1 MNKVKAPRSLRFE
14 TAINSVNQAIENNSS
29 KTVTAVAG
37 LIAVASFSGAEAQQ
51 SNLPPVTVDAPVA
64 RPRPAAAKPSADQ
77 RRARTALRRAAPRPQ
92 PAQAAAVP
100 FPNAGG
106 LRADRNPYANPDA
119 PYMATRVQ
127 ASSKF
132 PEPIL
137 NTPKTITVL
146 TKEVLADQNSTTLKS
161 AVLNTAGVTL
171 GTGEGGNAFGDRFFI
186 RGFDARNDIFLD
198 GIRDA
203 GVSVREN
210 FFTEQVEILR
220 GPGSSFAGRGTA
232 GGAINIVTKQ
242 ATTEK
247 SFYNMD
253 TTFATDHTKR
263 VVLDVNQVISPTL
276 AVRAGGLFQD
286 AGVAGRNYVKDDR
299 DGGFVAVKW
308 TPLDSVKL
316 WANYVHT
323 NLHGLPDFG
332 VPYYRPGSPAPLN
345 QFPSTAG
352 GPFPDFG
359 VNRNNFYG
367 LVNRDYFRIKQD
379 IGTFGGEVSITPDLL
394 LSNRT
399 RVQRSVQDYI
409 GTLPESPIT
418 ASADPAKLGTLSLNP
433 QSRYQVTENVA
444 NVSEAVYKSTLG
456 GWKNTLTA
464 GVEVSREISS
474 IDKYVG
480 LSSEALPGGTAG
492 GNFTGVN
499 IFAPQF
505 TFANTGGNP
514 TWTGLPTRIAI
525 DTQSGYLID
534 TANYNDFVILNG
546 GVRYDNYNVKASGFG
561 VTGGNPNPALWG
573 AQQQQ
578 NGIPNFNLGL
588 TLKPLPNGSVYVA
601 YATSSN
607 PVGAEFDGTSSQY
620 GGLAPF
626 LPGNPNQL
634 FGPEKNKAIE
644 VGTKWELFDRRLL
657 VTAALFQTEKENA
670 RESQN
675 ITASIPGCTYVLTGG
690 VSQSCITAG
699 AAYRIQGIDLGVGGK
714 ITDKWSVFGGL
725 VLMQSEVTKSLI
737 PSPQPLL
744 FPSNVGLKLANVAH
758 QSFSMLSKYQ
768 LTDVWEIGGQAVYRS
783 QMYGGTFLAANQG
796 TSIPGFWRFDAFV
809 EAKVDK
815 NWTAKLFVN
824 NITNKLYYDALY
836 QSATPFVLVAPGR
849 SVSMVLSARF

>member
-1 MNKVKAPRSLRFE
+1 MNKVKAPRSLRFGA
-14 TAINSVNQAIENNSS
+14 AINSVNQTIENNSG

-51 SNLPPVTVDAPVA
+51 PSLPPVTVDAPVA
-64 RPRPAAAKPSADQ
+64 RPRPAAARPSADQ
-77 RRARTALRRAAPRPQ
+77 LRARTALRRAARRAQ
-92 PAQAAAVP
+92 PTPVAAVP

-106 LRADRNPYANPDA
+106 LPPDRNPYANPNA

-127 ASSKF
+127 ASGKF

-146 TKEVLADQNSTTLKS
+146 TKDVLADQNSTTLKS

-186 RGFDARNDIFLD
+186 RGFDARNDVFLD

-276 AVRAGGLFQD
+276 AIRAGGLFQD

-299 DGGFVAVKW
+299 DGGFVTAKW
-308 TPLDSVKL
+308 TPLDSVKV
-316 WANYVHT
+316 WANYIHT

-332 VPYYRPGSPAPLN
+332 VPYYRPGTTPYKT
-345 QFPSTAG
+345 TAG
-352 GPFPDFG
+352 GPYTDFG
-359 VNRNNFYG
+359 VNRNTFYG
-367 LVNRDYFRIKQD
+367 LVNRDYYSIKQD
-379 IGTFGGEVSITPDLL
+379 IGTVGGEVYITPDLT
-394 LSNRT
+394 LSNKT
-399 RVQRSVQDYI
+399 RYQRSVQDYI
-409 GTLPESPIT
+409 GTLPEGPN
-418 ASADPAKLGTLSLNP
+418 PATGLLSLNP

-444 NVSEAVYKSTLG
+444 NQTEAVYKSYFG
-456 GWKNTLTA
+456 GWRNTATA

-474 IDKYVG
+474 IDKYLN
-480 LSSEALPGGTAG
+480 LSSEQLPNNQGTP
-492 GNFTGVN
+492 TGSITGAS

-505 TFANTGGNP
+505 TFANVGGNP
-514 TWTGLPTRIAI
+514 TWTGRPTQIAI
-525 DTQSGYLID
+525 NTQSGYLID
-534 TANYNDFVILNG
+534 TANYNDFLILNG
-546 GVRYDNYNVKASGFG
+546 GVRYDNYTVKTAGFG
-561 VTGGNPNPALWG
+561 QVGGVPQPGLWG
-573 AQQQQ
+573 AQKQE

-620 GGLAPF
+620 GGLSPF

-675 ITASIPGCTYVLTGG
+675 INSVAAGNAIGCTYALVAPAA
-690 VSQSCITAG
+690 QSCITAG
-699 AAYRIQGIDLGVGGK
+699 AAYRIRGIDLGVGGK

-744 FPSNVGLKLANVAH
+744 FSSNVGLKLANVAH

-783 QMYGGTFLAANQG
+783 EMFGGTFLAANQG
-796 TSIPGFWRFDAFV
+796 TSIPSFWRFDAFV

-836 QSATPFVLVAPGR
+836 QSATPFVFVAPGR